1 MQLKKALAFAAVS
14 IAFASTASAQVTLTM
29 HEGRVSLVA
38 KDATLR
44 QILAEWARVGQ
55 TQIVNGDRVPG
66 GPLTLQLT
74 NVPEQQ
80 ALDTILRPLTGYV
93 AAPRQAIAP
102 NLSQFDRIVV
112 VPTIAPAAAPVSAAA
127 TPPPPTYAQP
137 GMPTPFMQPGQP
149 MPIPGVTDDQDDDH
163 PANAPR
169 GPVFNTFPPPQMVAP
184 QPQPYAYPNT
194 PGVAPPMQPPL
205 VLPQPGNPNMGPQ
218 AAPYP
223 GAPTATPGVAQPG
236 MVPQPLQP
244 GQQPPGQPKR
254 PGPGGTE

>member
-14 IAFASTASAQVTLTM
+14 IAFSSSAFAQANQVNLTM
-29 HEGRVSLVA
+29 RDGRVSLVA

-55 TQIVNGDRVPG
+55 TKIVNGERVPG
-66 GPLTLQLT
+66 GPVTLQLT
-74 NVPEQQ
+74 NVPEEQ

-93 AAPRQAIAP
+93 AAPRQTIAP

-112 VPTIAPAAAPVSAAA
+112 VPTIASAAQPAAAAAG
-127 TPPPPTYAQP
+127 PPPPTYPQP

-149 MPIPGVTDDQDDDH
+149 QPIPGVTDDQDDDR

-169 GPVFNTFPPPQMVAP
+169 GPVFNTFPPPQVVAP
-184 QPQPYAYPNT
+184 QPQAYPTAPGMT
-194 PGVAPPMQPPL
+194 PPAQTPL
-205 VLPQPGNPNMGPQ
+205 MLPQPAVGNPNMGPQ
-218 AAPYP
+218 TAPYP

-236 MVPQPLQP
+236 MVPQP
-244 GQQPPGQPKR
+244 QPPGQPKR
-254 PGPGGTE
+254 PGPGGQN